1 MKRRSFLKTMASSA
15 TLAAFSSLSNRVW
28 AAPGEY
34 QGRFLVVMQMD
45 GGWDVTQLCDP
56 KTNTPGELDINNWAN
71 SSEIQ
76 TAGRIQYAPVAS
88 NQRLFEHHHQKMLV
102 INGVDAQTNSHTTG
116 VLHNWSGRN
125 AAGLPT
131 LTALFAASKAP
142 ELPLAYVNNGGFS
155 DTADL
160 IRFSRLNDHN
170 ALIDLLDPSVVPWD
184 NTRSIRRSS
193 DISRVQR
200 YQQEALERKLAKNTL
215 TPRQR
220 ANVTAYL
227 NARSNRDALD
237 RLKSIIP
244 DSDEIQPNVVL
255 PYVNFESDL
264 MRQIQLSLL
273 AFKSGVGASCD
284 LMCHGFDTHNE
295 HDVQHEALYNHVA
308 DAIDYFW
315 NFAGEL
321 GISDRITLVIGSD
334 FGRTNFYN
342 AENGKD
348 HWPIGSY
355 IVMEESPA
363 WGNRVVGV
371 TDGLHNA
378 LKINPSTLKEDPTN
392 DGVLLHPKHVHKAL
406 RTYLGIDSLA
416 EQERLTFG
424 STAHIDFF
432 NPEKWTLQR

>member
-1 MKRRSFLKTMASSA
+1 MKRRIFLKTMASSA
-15 TLAAFSSLSNRVW
+15 TLAAFSSLSNSVW
-28 AAPGEY
+28 AAPSEY
-34 QGRFLVVMQMD
+34 EGRFLVVLQMD

-88 NQRLFEHHHQKMLV
+88 NQRLFENHHQKMLV

-142 ELPLAYVNNGGFS
+142 DLPLAYVNNGGFS

-184 NTRSIRRSS
+184 STRSLRRPS

-200 YQQEALERKLAKNTL
+200 YQREALERKLAKNTL

-220 ANVTAYL
+220 ANATAYL
-227 NARSNRDALD
+227 NARTNRDALD

-244 DSDEIQPNVVL
+244 ESEAIQPNTVL

-273 AFKSGVGASCD
+273 TFKAGVGVSSD

-295 HDVQHEALYNHVA
+295 HDIQHEELYNHAA

-321 GISDRITLVIGSD
+321 GISDRITLVVGSD

-378 LKINPSTLKEDPTN
+378 LKINPNTLKEDSTN

-406 RTYLGIDSLA
+406 RTYLGVDFLA
-416 EQERLTFG
+416 EQERLTF
-424 STAHIDFF
+424 SSAVDLDLF
-432 NPEKWTLQR
+432 NPEKWTL

>member
-1 MKRRSFLKTMASSA
+1 MKRRIFLKSMASSA
-15 TLAAFSSLSNRVW
+15 ALASFASLSNRVW
-28 AAPGEY
+28 AAPEAY
-34 QGRFLVVMQMD
+34 EGRFLVVMQMD
-45 GGWDVTQLCDP
+45 GGLDVTQLSDP
-56 KTNTPGELDINNWAN
+56 KVNTPGEPDINKLAN
-71 SSEIQ
+71 ESDIQ

-88 NQRLFEHHHQKMLV
+88 NRRLFENHHQKMLV

-131 LTALFAASKAP
+131 LTALFAAAKAP
-142 ELPLAYVNNGGFS
+142 DLPLAYVNNGGFS
-155 DTADL
+155 ATADL

-170 ALIDLLDPSVVPWD
+170 ALVDLLDPGAVPWD
-184 NTRSIRRSS
+184 NSRTLRRAS

-200 YQQEALERKLAKNTL
+200 YQQQALERKLAKSSL

-220 ANVTAYL
+220 ANATAYL
-227 NARSNRDALD
+227 SARTNRDALD

-244 DSDEIQPNVVL
+244 ASDAFQPNVVL

-273 AFKSGVGASCD
+273 TFKAGVGVSCD

-295 HDVQHEALYNHVA
+295 HDLQHEALYNHVA

-321 GISDRITLVIGSD
+321 GISDRITLVVGSD

-355 IVMEESPA
+355 IVMEESPD

-378 LKINPSTLKEDPTN
+378 LKVNPSTLKEDPDN
-392 DGVLLHPKHVHKAL
+392 GILMYPKHVHKAL
-406 RTYLGIDSLA
+406 RRYLGVENLA
-416 EQERLTFG
+416 EQERLAFAATE
-424 STAHIDFF
+424 DLDLF
-432 NPEKWTLQR
+432 NPNKWTG

>member
-1 MKRRSFLKTMASSA
+1 MKRRIFLKSMASAA
-15 TLAAFSSLSNRVW
+15 TLSAFSSVSSRVW
-28 AAPGEY
+28 AAPDDYE
-34 QGRFLVVMQMD
+34 GRFLVVMQMD

-56 KTNTPGELDINNWAN
+56 KTNTPGEPDINNWAN
-71 SSEIQ
+71 SSDIQ
-76 TAGRIQYAPVAS
+76 TAGRIHYAPVAS
-88 NQRLFEHHHQKMLV
+88 NQRLFESHHQKMLV

-131 LTALFAASKAP
+131 LTALFAAAKAP
-142 ELPLAYVNNGGFS
+142 DLPLAYINNGGFS
-155 DTADL
+155 ATADL

-170 ALIDLLDPSVVPWD
+170 ALIDILDPALVPED
-184 NTRSIRRSS
+184 SSRTLRRTA

-200 YQQEALERKLAKNTL
+200 YQREVLERKLADNAL

-220 ANVTAYL
+220 ANATAHLSALTNRETL
-227 NARSNRDALD
+227 N

-244 DSDEIQPNVVL
+244 DSDEIQPNVVI

-273 AFKSGVGASCD
+273 TFKAGVGASCD

-295 HDVQHEALYNHVA
+295 HDVQHEALYNHAA

-334 FGRTNFYN
+334 FSRTNYYN

-355 IVMEESPA
+355 IVMEEAPT
-363 WGNRVVGV
+363 WGNRVVGI

-378 LKINPSTLKEDPTN
+378 LQINPITLKEDSDSGIT
-392 DGVLLHPKHVHKAL
+392 LYPKHVHKAL
-406 RTYLGIDSLA
+406 RGYLGLDALA
-416 EQERLTFG
+416 QEQRLTFG
-424 STAHIDFF
+424 ATEDIDLF
-432 NPEKWTLQR
+432 NPEKWTT

>member
-1 MKRRSFLKTMASSA
+1 MKRRIFLKTMASSA
-15 TLAAFSSLSNRVW
+15 TLTAFSSLSSRLW
-28 AAPGEY
+28 AAPEEY
-34 QGRFLVVMQMD
+34 EGRFLVVLQMD

-56 KTNTPGELDINNWAN
+56 KTNTSGEPDINNWAN
-71 SSEIQ
+71 SSDIQ
-76 TAGRIQYAPVAS
+76 TAGRVRYAPVAS
-88 NQRLFEHHHQKMLV
+88 NQRLFENHYKKMLV
-102 INGVDAQTNSHTTG
+102 INGVDAQTNSHSTG

-142 ELPLAYVNNGGFS
+142 DVPLAYVNNGGFS
-155 DTADL
+155 ATADL
-160 IRFSRLNDHN
+160 IRFNRLNDHN

-184 NTRSIRRSS
+184 NSRSLRRAS

-200 YQQEALERKLAKNTL
+200 YQREALERKLAKTTL

-220 ANVTAYL
+220 TNATAYL
-227 NARSNRDALD
+227 NARTNRDALD
-237 RLKSIIP
+237 RLKSLIP
-244 DSDEIQPNVVL
+244 ESDLIQTNTVL

-273 AFKSGVGASCD
+273 TFKAGVGVSCD
-284 LMCHGFDTHNE
+284 LMCHGFDTHSE
-295 HDVQHEALYNHVA
+295 HDLQHAELYNHAA

-321 GISDRITLVIGSD
+321 GISDRITLVVGSD

-355 IVMEESPA
+355 IVMEEAPA
-363 WGNRVVGV
+363 WGNRVVGL

-378 LKINPSTLKEDPTN
+378 LKINPSTLQEDASE
-392 DGVLLHPKHVHKAL
+392 GILLYPKHVHKAL
-406 RTYLGIDSLA
+406 RTYLGVDNLA
-416 EQERLTFG
+416 EQERLTFAAVE
-424 STAHIDFF
+424 SVDFF
-432 NPEKWTLQR
+432 NPERWTS

>member
-45 GGWDVTQLCDP
+45 GGWDATQLCDP

-88 NQRLFEHHHQKMLV
+88 NQRLFENHHQKMLV

-184 NTRSIRRSS
+184 NKRSIRRSS

-215 TPRQR
+215 TPRQK
-220 ANVTAYL
+220 ANATAYL

-273 AFKSGVGASCD
+273 TFKSGVGASCD

-378 LKINPSTLKEDPTN
+378 LKINASTLKEDPTN

-424 STAHIDFF
+424 STADIDFF

>member
-88 NQRLFEHHHQKMLV
+88 NQRLFENHHQKMLV

-184 NTRSIRRSS
+184 DTRSLRRSS

-220 ANVTAYL
+220 ANATAYL

-273 AFKSGVGASCD
+273 TFKSGVGASCD

-424 STAHIDFF
+424 STADIDFF

>member
-1 MKRRSFLKTMASSA
+1 MNRRIFLKSMASTA
-15 TLAAFSSLSNRVW
+15 TLAAFSSLPGRVW
-28 AAPGEY
+28 AAPENY
-34 QGRFLVVMQMD
+34 EGRFLVVMQMD

-56 KTNTPGELDINNWAN
+56 KTNTPGEPDINNWAN

-88 NQRLFEHHHQKMLV
+88 NQRLFENHHQKMMV

-131 LTALFAASKAP
+131 LTALFAAAKAP
-142 ELPLAYVNNGGFS
+142 DLPLAYVNNGGFS
-155 DTADL
+155 GTADL

-170 ALIDLLDPSVVPWD
+170 ALVDILDPSLVPWD
-184 NTRSIRRSS
+184 NNRTLRRSS

-200 YQQEALERKLAKNTL
+200 YQREALERKLASSAL

-220 ANVTAYL
+220 ANATAYV
-227 NARSNRDALD
+227 NALSNRDTLD

-244 DSDEIQPNVVL
+244 TNDEIQPNVII

-264 MRQIQLSLL
+264 MRQVQLSLL
-273 AFKSGVGASCD
+273 TFKAGVGASCD
-284 LMCHGFDTHNE
+284 LICHGFDTHSE
-295 HDVQHEALYNHVA
+295 HDLQHEALYNHVA

-315 NFAGEL
+315 SFADEL
-321 GISDRITLVIGSD
+321 AISDRITLVIGSD
-334 FGRTNFYN
+334 FSRTNFYN
-342 AENGKD
+342 AGNGKD

-363 WGNRVVGV
+363 WGNRVVGI

-378 LKINPSTLKEDPTN
+378 LKINPTTLQEDNAYGLT
-392 DGVLLHPKHVHKAL
+392 LYPKHVHKAL
-406 RTYLGIDSLA
+406 RRHLGVDALA
-416 EQERLTFG
+416 EEQRLSFG
-424 STAHIDFF
+424 ATEDIDFF
-432 NPEKWTLQR
+432 DPDKWTV

>member
-1 MKRRSFLKTMASSA
+1 MKRRNFLKTMASSA

-28 AAPGEY
+28 AAPSEY
-34 QGRFLVVMQMD
+34 EGRFLVVLQMD

-88 NQRLFEHHHQKMLV
+88 NQRLFENHHQKMLV

-142 ELPLAYVNNGGFS
+142 DLPLAYVNNGGFS

-184 NTRSIRRSS
+184 STRSLRRSS

-200 YQQEALERKLAKNTL
+200 YQREALERKLAKNTL

-220 ANVTAYL
+220 ANATAYL
-227 NARSNRDALD
+227 NARTNRDALD

-244 DSDEIQPNVVL
+244 ESDAIQPNTVL

-273 AFKSGVGASCD
+273 TFKAGVGVSSD

-295 HDVQHEALYNHVA
+295 HDIQHEELYNHAA

-321 GISDRITLVIGSD
+321 GISDRITLVVGSD

-378 LKINPSTLKEDPTN
+378 LKINPSTLKEDSTN

-406 RTYLGIDSLA
+406 RTYLGVDFLA
-416 EQERLTFG
+416 EQERLTF
-424 STAHIDFF
+424 SSAVDLDLF
-432 NPEKWTLQR
+432 NPEKWTL

>member
-1 MKRRSFLKTMASSA
+1 MKRRNFLKTMASSA

-28 AAPGEY
+28 AAPSEY
-34 QGRFLVVMQMD
+34 EGRFLVVMQMD

-88 NQRLFEHHHQKMLV
+88 NQRLFENHHQKMLV

-142 ELPLAYVNNGGFS
+142 DLPLAYVNNGGFS

-184 NTRSIRRSS
+184 NTRPLRRSS

-200 YQQEALERKLAKNTL
+200 YQREALERKLAKNTL

-220 ANVTAYL
+220 ANATAYL
-227 NARSNRDALD
+227 NARTNRDALD

-244 DSDEIQPNVVL
+244 EGDAIQPNTIL
-255 PYVNFESDL
+255 PYINFESDL

-273 AFKSGVGASCD
+273 TFKACVGVSCD

-295 HDVQHEALYNHVA
+295 HDVQHEELYNHAA

-321 GISDRITLVIGSD
+321 GISDRITLVVGSD
-334 FGRTNFYN
+334 FGRTNYYN

-355 IVMEESPA
+355 IVMEESPT

-392 DGVLLHPKHVHKAL
+392 EGLLLHPKHVHKAL
-406 RTYLGIDSLA
+406 RSYLGVDSLA
-416 EQERLTFG
+416 EQERLTF
-424 STAHIDFF
+424 SATADVDFF
-432 NPEKWTLQR
+432 NPEKWTL

>member
-1 MKRRSFLKTMASSA
+1 MKRRIFLKSMATSA
-15 TLAAFSSLSNRVW
+15 ALASFASLSNRVW
-28 AAPGEY
+28 AAPEAY
-34 QGRFLVVMQMD
+34 EGRFLVVMQMD

-56 KTNTPGELDINNWAN
+56 KVNTPGEPDINKWAN
-71 SSEIQ
+71 ESDIQ

-88 NQRLFEHHHQKMLV
+88 NRRLFENHHQKMLV

-131 LTALFAASKAP
+131 LTALFAAAKAP
-142 ELPLAYVNNGGFS
+142 DLPLAYVNNGGFS
-155 DTADL
+155 ATADL

-170 ALIDLLDPSVVPWD
+170 ALVDLLDPGAVPWD
-184 NTRSIRRSS
+184 SSRTLRRAS

-200 YQQEALERKLAKNTL
+200 YQQQALERKLAKSSL

-220 ANVTAYL
+220 ANATAYL
-227 NARSNRDALD
+227 SARTNRDALD

-244 DSDEIQPNVVL
+244 ASDAFQPNVVL

-273 AFKSGVGASCD
+273 TFKAGVGVSCD

-295 HDVQHEALYNHVA
+295 HDLQHEALYNHVA

-321 GISDRITLVIGSD
+321 VISDRITLWS
-334 FGRTNFYN
+334 
-342 AENGKD
+342 
-348 HWPIGSY
+348 
-355 IVMEESPA
+355 
-363 WGNRVVGV
+363 
-371 TDGLHNA
+371 A
-378 LKINPSTLKEDPTN
+378 LILGELISTTLKMEKIIGPLEAT
-392 DGVLLHPKHVHKAL
+392 L
-406 RTYLGIDSLA
+406 SLKSRQIWA
-416 EQERLTFG
+416 TASSESLMG
-424 STAHIDFF
+424 SIMHS
-432 NPEKWTLQR
+432 K

>member
-1 MKRRSFLKTMASSA
+1 
-15 TLAAFSSLSNRVW
+15 
-28 AAPGEY
+28 
-34 QGRFLVVMQMD
+34 
-45 GGWDVTQLCDP
+45 
-56 KTNTPGELDINNWAN
+56 
-71 SSEIQ
+71 
-76 TAGRIQYAPVAS
+76 
-88 NQRLFEHHHQKMLV
+88 
-102 INGVDAQTNSHTTG
+102 
-116 VLHNWSGRN
+116 
-125 AAGLPT
+125 
-131 LTALFAASKAP
+131 LTALFAAAKAP
-142 ELPLAYVNNGGFS
+142 DLPLAYVNNGGFS
-155 DTADL
+155 ATADL

-170 ALIDLLDPSVVPWD
+170 ALVDLLDPGAVPWD
-184 NTRSIRRSS
+184 SSRTLRRAS

-200 YQQEALERKLAKNTL
+200 YQQQALERKLAKSSL

-220 ANVTAYL
+220 ANATAYL
-227 NARSNRDALD
+227 SARTNRDALD

-244 DSDEIQPNVVL
+244 ASDAFQPNVVL

-273 AFKSGVGASCD
+273 TFKAGVGVSCD

-295 HDVQHEALYNHVA
+295 HDLQHEALYNHVA

-321 GISDRITLVIGSD
+321 GISDRITLVVGSD

-355 IVMEESPA
+355 IVMEESPD

-378 LKINPSTLKEDPTN
+378 LKVNPSTLKEDPDN
-392 DGVLLHPKHVHKAL
+392 GILMYPKHVHKAL
-406 RTYLGIDSLA
+406 RRYLGVENLA
-416 EQERLTFG
+416 EQERLAFAATE
-424 STAHIDFF
+424 DLDLF
-432 NPEKWTLQR
+432 NPNKWTG

>member
-1 MKRRSFLKTMASSA
+1 MNRRIFLKSMASTA
-15 TLAAFSSLSNRVW
+15 TLAAFSSLSSRVW
-28 AAPGEY
+28 AAPENY
-34 QGRFLVVMQMD
+34 EGRFLVVMQMD

-56 KTNTPGELDINNWAN
+56 KTNTPGEPDINNWAN

-88 NQRLFEHHHQKMLV
+88 NQRLFENHHQKMMV

-131 LTALFAASKAP
+131 LTALFAAAKAP
-142 ELPLAYVNNGGFS
+142 DLPLAYVNNGGFS
-155 DTADL
+155 GTADL

-170 ALIDLLDPSVVPWD
+170 ALVDILDPSLVPWD
-184 NTRSIRRSS
+184 TNRTFRRSS

-200 YQQEALERKLAKNTL
+200 YQREALERKLASSAL

-220 ANVTAYL
+220 ANATAYL
-227 NARSNRDALD
+227 NALSNRDTLD

-244 DSDEIQPNVVL
+244 TSEEIQPNFII

-264 MRQIQLSLL
+264 MRQVQLSLL
-273 AFKSGVGASCD
+273 TFKAGVGASCD
-284 LMCHGFDTHNE
+284 LICHGFDTHSE
-295 HDVQHEALYNHVA
+295 HDLQHEALYNHVA

-315 NFAGEL
+315 SFAGEL

-334 FGRTNFYN
+334 FSRTNFYN
-342 AENGKD
+342 AGNGKD
-348 HWPIGSY
+348 HWPLGSY
-355 IVMEESPA
+355 IVMEESPE
-363 WGNRVVGV
+363 WGNRVVGI

-378 LKINPSTLKEDPTN
+378 LKINPTTLQEDNASGLT
-392 DGVLLHPKHVHKAL
+392 LYPKHVHKAL
-406 RTYLGIDSLA
+406 RRYLGVDALA
-416 EQERLTFG
+416 EERGLSFG
-424 STAHIDFF
+424 ATEHIDFF
-432 NPEKWTLQR
+432 DPDKWTI

>member
-1 MKRRSFLKTMASSA
+1 MKRRIFMKTMATSA
-15 TLAAFSSLSNRVW
+15 ALTAFSSLSGRVW
-28 AAPGEY
+28 ASPEAYE
-34 QGRFLVVMQMD
+34 GRFLVVLQMN
-45 GGWDVTQLCDP
+45 GGWDVTQFCDP
-56 KTNTPGELDINNWAN
+56 KTNTLGEPDINNWAN
-71 SSEIQ
+71 SAEIQ
-76 TAGRIQYAPVAS
+76 TAGRIHYAPVAS
-88 NQRLFEHHHQKMLV
+88 NQRLFENHYQKMLV
-102 INGVDAQTNSHTTG
+102 INGVDAQTNSHSTG

-131 LTALFAASKAP
+131 LTALFAATKAP
-142 ELPLAYVNNGGFS
+142 ELPLSYINNGGFS
-155 DTADL
+155 ATADL

-184 NTRSIRRSS
+184 DSRSLRRAS

-200 YQQEALERKLAKNTL
+200 YQREALERKLAKNTL

-220 ANVTAYL
+220 TNAAAYL

-237 RLKSIIP
+237 RLKSIVP
-244 DSDEIQPNVVL
+244 ESDAIQPNTVL

-273 AFKSGVGASCD
+273 TFKAGVGVSCD
-284 LMCHGFDTHNE
+284 LICHGFDTHKE
-295 HDVQHEALYNHVA
+295 HDLQHEELYNHGA

-355 IVMEESPA
+355 IVMEEAPA

-371 TDGLHNA
+371 TDGVHNA
-378 LKINPSTLKEDPTN
+378 VKINPSTLKEDAA
-392 DGVLLHPKHVHKAL
+392 DGVVLHPKHFHKAL
-406 RTYLGIDSLA
+406 RGYLGVDGLA

-424 STAHIDFF
+424 ATESVDFF
-432 NPEKWTLQR
+432 NPEKWTV

>member
-1 MKRRSFLKTMASSA
+1 MKRRVFLKTMASSA

-28 AAPGEY
+28 AAPSEY
-34 QGRFLVVMQMD
+34 EGRFLVVLQMD

-88 NQRLFEHHHQKMLV
+88 NQRLFENHHQKMLV

-142 ELPLAYVNNGGFS
+142 DLPLAYVNNGGFS

-184 NTRSIRRSS
+184 NTRSLRRSS

-200 YQQEALERKLAKNTL
+200 YQREALERKLAKDAL

-220 ANVTAYL
+220 ANATAYL
-227 NARSNRDALD
+227 NARTNRDALD

-244 DSDEIQPNVVL
+244 ESDAIQPNTVL

-273 AFKSGVGASCD
+273 TFKAGVSVSSD

-295 HDVQHEALYNHVA
+295 HDVKHEELYNHAA

-378 LKINPSTLKEDPTN
+378 LKINPSTLKEDSTN

-406 RTYLGIDSLA
+406 RTYLGVDFLA
-416 EQERLTFG
+416 EQERLTFS
-424 STAHIDFF
+424 STADIDLF
-432 NPEKWTLQR
+432 NPEKWTL

>member
-1 MKRRSFLKTMASSA
+1 MKRRIFLKSMAASA
-15 TLAAFSSLSNRVW
+15 TLAGFSSLPSRVW
-28 AAPGEY
+28 AAPEEY
-34 QGRFLVVMQMD
+34 EGRFLVVMQMD

-56 KTNTPGELDINNWAN
+56 KVNTPGEPDINRWAN
-71 SSEIQ
+71 ESDVQ

-88 NQRLFEHHHQKMLV
+88 NQRLFENHHQKMLV

-131 LTALFAASKAP
+131 LTALFAAAKAP
-142 ELPLAYVNNGGFS
+142 DLPLAYVNNGGFS
-155 DTADL
+155 ATADL

-170 ALIDLLDPSVVPWD
+170 ALVDLLDPGAVPWD
-184 NTRSIRRSS
+184 SSRTLRRAS

-200 YQQEALERKLAKNTL
+200 YQQEALERKLAKNSL

-220 ANVTAYL
+220 ANANAYL
-227 NARSNRDALD
+227 SARTNRDALD

-244 DSDEIQPNVVL
+244 ASDAFQPNVIL

-273 AFKSGVGASCD
+273 TFKAGVAVSCD

-295 HDVQHEALYNHVA
+295 HDLQHEALYNHVA

-321 GISDRITLVIGSD
+321 GISDRITLVVGSD

-355 IVMEESPA
+355 IVMEESPD

-371 TDGLHNA
+371 TDGVHNA
-378 LKINPSTLKEDPTN
+378 LKVNPSTLKEDPDN
-392 DGVLLHPKHVHKAL
+392 GILMYPKHVHKAL
-406 RTYLGIDSLA
+406 RRYLGVEYLA
-416 EQERLTFG
+416 QQERLAFAATED
-424 STAHIDFF
+424 IDLF
-432 NPEKWTLQR
+432 NPNKWTG

>member
-1 MKRRSFLKTMASSA
+1 MKRRIFLKTMASSA

-28 AAPGEY
+28 AAPSEY
-34 QGRFLVVMQMD
+34 EGRFLVVLQMD

-88 NQRLFEHHHQKMLV
+88 NQRLFENHHQKMLV

-142 ELPLAYVNNGGFS
+142 DLPLAYVNNGGFS

-184 NTRSIRRSS
+184 STRSLRRSS

-200 YQQEALERKLAKNTL
+200 YQREALERKLAKNTL

-220 ANVTAYL
+220 ANATAYL
-227 NARSNRDALD
+227 NARTNRDALD

-244 DSDEIQPNVVL
+244 ESDAIQPNTVL

-273 AFKSGVGASCD
+273 TFKAGVGVSSD

-295 HDVQHEALYNHVA
+295 HDIQHEELYNHAA

-321 GISDRITLVIGSD
+321 GISDRITLVVGSD

-378 LKINPSTLKEDPTN
+378 LKINPSTLKEDSTN

-406 RTYLGIDSLA
+406 RTYLGVDFLA
-416 EQERLTFG
+416 EQERLTF
-424 STAHIDFF
+424 SSAVDLDLF
-432 NPEKWTLQR
+432 NPEKWTL